1 MKSFWDHAAAVY
13 DIKDILNSRVVKG
26 IKRITAENIP
36 REGRVLDCAAG
47 TGILTLAAAPL
58 AGSVLST
65 DTSGEMLKRAVNKAR
80 RRGLYNIRFA
90 RRDICG
96 LRDKSESFDCAMAGN
111 VIHLL
116 PEPQKAVSE
125 LVRVTKKGGKILIPT
140 YVSGYSAFSRA
151 VVKFYT
157 LLGFDPKKNFT
168 SGEYEEFMRK
178 MSWELGCSGCRVIF
192 VKGIFPASYAV
203 ITK

>member
-26 IKRITAENIP
+26 IERITAENVP

-80 RRGLYNIRFA
+80 RRRLYNIRFA

-116 PEPQKAVSE
+116 PEPEKAVSE
-125 LVRVTKKGGKILIPT
+125 LVRVTKKGGKILILT
-140 YVSGYSAFSRA
+140 YVTGYSAFSRA
-151 VVKFYT
+151 AVRFYT
-157 LLGFDPKKNFT
+157 LLGFDPKREFT
-168 SGEYEEFMRK
+168 PGEYEEFMRK
-178 MSWELGCSGCRVIF
+178 MSWELGCSDCRVIF

>member
-125 LVRVTKKGGKILIPT
+125 LVRVTKRAGKFL
-140 YVSGYSAFSRA
+140 
-151 VVKFYT
+151 
-157 LLGFDPKKNFT
+157 
-168 SGEYEEFMRK
+168 
-178 MSWELGCSGCRVIF
+178 
-192 VKGIFPASYAV
+192 FPPMCQV
-203 ITK
+203 TRLFHGQW